1 MYDTSLAAFQQNFS
15 IEPSHSTA
23 NKYRNRIQTIRAIL
37 VRKIEHTQPCK
48 VCNYYYG
55 KDGINCVV
63 HPDRRPQPLCRDWE
77 FN

>member
-1 MYDTSLAAFQQNFS
+1 MYDTSLAAFQQNLS

-37 VRKIEHTQPCK
+37 VTKIEQTQPSK
-48 VCNYYYG
+48 VCNYYYC
-55 KDGINCVV
+55 KDDINCVV